1 MAAYDAFL
9 VDLFEYT
16 GKDTLK
22 ALSYEDLS
30 RATNKVC
37 KQIYGAKP
45 TEDQKKEQANI
56 KRKVKMEWKK
66 ENETEEGVIKTSM
79 YEEKAEDPIEE
90 VREIAAQKYEQEKED
105 ERLDDLIRRDR
116 RERETMTA
124 EKEKAN
130 GEIEIGEFDISA
142 KPEEEQA
149 KHEVREAAKASD
161 HAGEAVKESVAE
173 EEQDPEL
180 PCDFAGFHFGP
191 LMEQESVIEHLAAEN
206 IALKLANGKL
216 CGLIDGLCLGSSIVL
231 SGLLVIMLMYKF
243 I

>member
-9 VDLFEYT
+9 VELFEYT

-22 ALSYEDLS
+22 DLSYEDLS

-79 YEEKAEDPIEE
+79 YEEKATEECVVQEPTEVEDEKTYSAEEAMELLGLKEEQIKATIEE
-90 VREIAAQKYEQEKED
+90 MRKEEEEIKKEEEDSARSAYFAEAVEEAKQILEEREKE
-105 ERLDDLIRRDR
+105 
-116 RERETMTA
+116 
-124 EKEKAN
+124 
-130 GEIEIGEFDISA
+130 
-142 KPEEEQA
+142 EQ
-149 KHEVREAAKASD
+149 
-161 HAGEAVKESVAE
+161 
-173 EEQDPEL
+173 QDPEL

-191 LMEQESVIEHLAAEN
+191 LLEQESVIEHLAAEN
-206 IALKLANGKL
+206 VALKLANGKL
-216 CGLIDGLCLGSSIVL
+216 AGLIDGLCLGSSIVL
-231 SGLLVIMLMYKF
+231 SGLLVVLLLYKF

>member
-79 YEEKAEDPIEE
+79 YEEKAVEADPIEE
-90 VREIAAQKYEQEKED
+90 VREIAAQKYEQEKEKEEEEEQKLD
-105 ERLDDLIRRDR
+105 ELVARDR
-116 RERETMTA
+116 KERETLAA
-124 EKEKAN
+124 EKEIAEVK
-130 GEIEIGEFDISA
+130 
-142 KPEEEQA
+142 EEE
-149 KHEVREAAKASD
+149 
-161 HAGEAVKESVAE
+161 AE
-173 EEQDPEL
+173 EEEDPEL
-180 PCDFAGFHFGP
+180 PCDFGGFHFGP